1 MRSFTQARALQLHEQ
16 PAEDCYVQA
25 EEKSGLPASEVSL
38 ADVNQFIEDTK
49 RKLVPIEADVKD
61 AKRRINS
68 AKGPRRTRKAEDCED
83 DDTDG
88 SA

>member
-1 MRSFTQARALQLHEQ
+1 MS
-16 PAEDCYVQA
+16 V
-25 EEKSGLPASEVSL
+25 
-38 ADVNQFIEDTK
+38 ADINEFIEDTK

-61 AKRRINS
+61 AKRRITS
-68 AKGPRRTRKAEDCED
+68 AKGPRRAKKTEDCED